1 MATKLK
7 WVFPATITQHEVQE
21 PQMVVRSCLNGIDE
35 QGTIK
40 KTLYCT
46 RDGKFFT
53 RCADGWRKQEANLSQ
68 LHKKLTTGRTTSS
81 WGGNTDTP
89 FMCHFGAYRCHRL
102 VAYAWCEHPACAKTD
117 PLWYKQYEADHI
129 NGDHGNWTADNLR
142 WVTPKENFAWG
153 LRQRKMKKLGLN
165 LKWIRPD
172 LLVAISDLKQE
183 HFERFMTLLP
193 EVMKADE
200 REMSYLTLTDDI
212 SKALCKTMVVEPD
225 DDDLVEC
232 SRCGARIPYDAA
244 ISTHYGYLCDICYSD
259 LYD

>member
-7 WVFPATITQHEVQE
+7 WVFPETITQHEVRE

-46 RDGKFFT
+46 RDGKFYV
-53 RCADGWRKQEANLSQ
+53 RYADGWHKLEPVTNYLRRKQQ
-68 LHKKLTTGRTTSS
+68 TGKINPKGGGSS
-81 WGGNTDTP
+81 ESPD
-89 FMCHFGAYRCHRL
+89 MRHFGSYRCHRL
-102 VAYAWCEHPACAKTD
+102 VAYAWCTHPACAKTD
-117 PLWYKQYEADHI
+117 PLWYKHYEADHI

-142 WVTPKENFAWG
+142 WVTPKENIAWG
-153 LRQRKMKKLGLN
+153 VRQRALKKLALN

-172 LLVAISDLKQE
+172 LLVAISNLKQE

-200 REMSYLTLTDDI
+200 RQMSYLTLTDDI
-212 SKALCKTMVVEPD
+212 SRALCKTMVVGPD
-225 DDDLVEC
+225 DEDLVEC
-232 SRCGARIPYDAA
+232 SRCGARIPYGEA

>member
-1 MATKLK
+1 M
-7 WVFPATITQHEVQE
+7 
-21 PQMVVRSCLNGIDE
+21 RN
-35 QGTIK
+35 
-40 KTLYCT
+40 
-46 RDGKFFT
+46 
-53 RCADGWRKQEANLSQ
+53 
-68 LHKKLTTGRTTSS
+68 
-81 WGGNTDTP
+81 
-89 FMCHFGAYRCHRL
+89 FGQYRCHRL

-117 PLWYKQYEADHI
+117 PEWYKHYECDHI

-142 WVTPKENFAWG
+142 WVTPAENRAWG
-153 LRQRKMKKLGLN
+153 VRQRALKKLALN

-212 SKALCKTMVVEPD
+212 SKALCKTMVVEPE

-232 SRCGARIPYDAA
+232 SRCGARIPYEEA
-244 ISTHYGYLCDICYSD
+244 IGTHYGYLCDICYSD

>member
-1 MATKLK
+1 M
-7 WVFPATITQHEVQE
+7 FPTTIETIEVQE

-46 RDGKFFT
+46 RDGRFFMRYT
-53 RCADGWRKQEANLSQ
+53 DGWHKRKPCDNHKRRKEAG
-68 LHKKLTTGRTTSS
+68 KLVGHPSKGGGYDCPFISRCNNSS
-81 WGGNTDTP
+81 
-89 FMCHFGAYRCHRL
+89 CHRL

-117 PLWYKQYEADHI
+117 PLWYKHYEADHI

-142 WVTPKENFAWG
+142 WVTPKENYAWRSRSIK
-153 LRQRKMKKLGLN
+153 LKKLALN

-200 REMSYLTLTDDI
+200 RPMSYLTLTDDI

-232 SRCGARIPYDAA
+232 SRCGARIPYGAA